1 MHRPRLRFVSRPS
14 RRILVSVV
22 SVLCGLLLVAQ
33 SAAAEPGWQLFSL
46 QTTPENAP
54 KVAAALDE
62 LMASPIGKQ
71 HPGRLLLHVVM
82 AGGAS
87 PVTHNIVSL
96 HPSSAAREAWVAK
109 LQQDAA
115 WAKFQSAYGKLA
127 QPVSTVRYATL
138 ASWGDVE
145 DTDAVWMAH
154 AFDVQDPEAF
164 AAALDRFMK
173 SETGKK
179 FPGQVH
185 LSQVVAAGM
194 SPQSH
199 TISVGYASEAEMEE
213 WQSSLRGNPD
223 WRDYLVASRASSEY
237 LGANLVREIKAWGG
251 KSLAELTAQVAAR

>member
-1 MHRPRLRFVSRPS
+1 MHRLRCPS
-14 RRILVSVV
+14 RSVQAA
-22 SVLCGLLLVAQ
+22 LGLLLASAFLLAQ

-46 QTTPENAP
+46 QTTPQNAP
-54 KVAAALDE
+54 KVAAALGE
-62 LMASPIGKQ
+62 LMDSPVGQQ

-115 WAKFQSAYGKLA
+115 WAKFQDAYGELA

-138 ASWGDVE
+138 SSWGDVQ

-154 AFDVQDPEAF
+154 AFDVEDPEAF
-164 AAALDRFMK
+164 ASALDRFMK

-199 TISVGYASEAEMEE
+199 TISVGYASEAEMET

-223 WRDYLVASRASSEY
+223 WRDYLVASRSASEY
-237 LGANLVREIKAWGG
+237 LGANLVREIQAWGG

>member
-1 MHRPRLRFVSRPS
+1 MHRVHARSARAIVGSL
-14 RRILVSVV
+14 LAA
-22 SVLCGLLLVAQ
+22 GLLLAQ
-33 SAAAEPGWQLFSL
+33 AAGAEPGWQMFSL
-46 QTTPENAP
+46 QTTPANAP
-54 KVAAALDE
+54 KVAAALEE
-62 LMASPIGKQ
+62 LMASPVGQQ

-87 PVTHNIVSL
+87 PVTHNIISL

-109 LQQDAA
+109 LQEDAA
-115 WAKFQSAYGKLA
+115 WAKFQTAYGKLA
-127 QPVSTVRYATL
+127 QPVSTIRYATL
-138 ASWGDVE
+138 ASYGDVQ

-154 AFDVQDPEAF
+154 AFDVEDPEAF
-164 AAALDRFMK
+164 AAAIDRFMK

-199 TISVGYASEAEMEE
+199 SITVGYASEAEMEE
-213 WQSSLRGNPD
+213 WQSALRGNAD
-223 WRDYLVASRASSEY
+223 WRNYLVASRAASDY
-237 LGANLVREIKAWGG
+237 LGANLVREIAAWGG